1 MDQMDKIVIEATRRT
16 VTGKKVGALR
26 RQGIL
31 PGVLYGHHID
41 PTPISMNLHD
51 ATKLLSNVSGTT
63 LLTLHLDGREH
74 SALVR
79 ERQRD
84 FIKGTLLHVD
94 FQAVSLTEKIRARVT
109 IETEGVAPAVKDLN
123 GTVYQSVNEIEVE
136 CLPQDL
142 PSRIVVDV
150 SSLANI
156 GDSILIRDLP
166 IPDNVEVLEDPDE
179 VVVVITA
186 AQEEVEEVPAEA
198 EAEVEEPE
206 VIGRGK
212 KEEEVEEEEE
222 KS

>member
-1 MDQMDKIVIEATRRT
+1 
-16 VTGKKVGALR
+16 
-26 RQGIL
+26 
-31 PGVLYGHHID
+31 
-41 PTPISMNLHD
+41 
-51 ATKLLSNVSGTT
+51 
-63 LLTLHLDGREH
+63 
-74 SALVR
+74 
-79 ERQRD
+79 
-84 FIKGTLLHVD
+84 
-94 FQAVSLTEKIRARVT
+94 LTEKIRARVT

-150 SSLANI
+150 SGLANI